1 MSLHES
7 QPRPAVRTMAVG
19 TRLQWF
25 GHDVHIGRIGVFDVD
40 LVSVNGALLGTAP
53 IKDVLVAL
61 QQPGSNTQLWR
72 DQDPAEI
79 LRDDAAALQEYREKY
94 DIIHRLLTGLATDA
108 PAGAVPRPE
117 QDPKYTKLPKRMRA
131 LAEQRYRDPRVKG
144 RRTGT
149 TVTLES
155 ELTYIRRTYRKWL
168 EKGPMGL
175 VHASRLRA
183 RDPMDNPIRAAVA
196 EFMTSQLKGTKRTA
210 QSWARLFRAWA
221 QKERADLR
229 LPEDDTLADYISA
242 WLRARDHAGG
252 TAKSQRSA
260 ANRPAMSPRL
270 RVATRAGELVLFD
283 TTKVNVWVRNPE
295 GSGLVRLELTVA
307 LDLYSRAIVG
317 IALTHTTPAQAI
329 ALCLAD
335 VIVPKAQEA
344 LEEWRGDPPTP
355 YVGCPA
361 ELDFFARVEDPDARG
376 FLPETVHTDNG
387 SAYVSSTMVALCA
400 YFQISYEQSRAYTPT
415 DKAQIERVFLTI
427 KQMLEELLP
436 GFLGGSTD
444 DRGEG
449 TERHAT
455 LTPGDYELA
464 VRRFAYVYNRRVME
478 TLHTEDDPYTAMS
491 PMEMFE
497 YSLRRHGAIRL
508 PAHALD
514 PIRLLPF
521 SDLAVDAGR
530 VFCRR
535 LYYRSPVLA
544 EIASDP
550 LAVNDARQLRIY
562 YDPTDMRQV
571 YVFDSAG
578 RCHEIP
584 WKDRQPW
591 TRRFGLYFAGQVRE
605 RLVAEHLDPEAV
617 GTLLNEIINRFDR
630 DELLEPPALLSTSE
644 QVMRQ
649 AIDPVMRRFRERFQV
664 PSPVSPKAIRATKG
678 KRPQA
683 PATPPVRVE
692 AVAPAT
698 TRKAI
703 EPLPIWTP

>member
-1 MSLHES
+1 MIPLENR
-7 QPRPAVRTMAVG
+7 PGPAVRTVSVG
-19 TRLQWF
+19 ARLQWF
-25 GHDVHIGRIGVFDVD
+25 GRDVHIGRIGVFDVD
-40 LVSVNGALLGTAP
+40 LVAPDGALLGTAP
-53 IKDVLVAL
+53 MGDVLVAM
-61 QQPGSNTQLWR
+61 QQPGSNPQLWR
-72 DQDPAEI
+72 DQDPVEL
-79 LRDDAAALQEYREKY
+79 LRDDASALKEYREKY
-94 DIIHRLLTGLATDA
+94 EIIHLLLTGLASDA

-117 QDPKYTKLPKRMRA
+117 QDPRYTKLPKRMRA
-131 LAEQRYRDPRVKG
+131 LAEQRYRDLREKG
-144 RRTGT
+144 SRTGT

-155 ELTYIRRTYRKWL
+155 ELTYIRRTYRKWI

-196 EFMTSQLKGTKRTA
+196 EFMAPRAKETKRTA

-221 QKERADLR
+221 EKEHADLR
-229 LPEDDTLADYISA
+229 LPKDITLADYISA
-242 WLRARDHAGG
+242 WLGGRDHAGG

-270 RVATRAGELVLFD
+270 RLATRAGELVLFD

-295 GSGLVRLELTVA
+295 ASGLVRLELTVA

-335 VIVPKAQEA
+335 VIVPKTREA

-355 YVGCPA
+355 YVGCPT

-387 SAYVSSTMVALCA
+387 SAYVSATMVALCA

-415 DKAQIERVFLTI
+415 DKAQIERMFLTI
-427 KQMLEELLP
+427 KHMLEELLP

-444 DRGEG
+444 DRGEDS
-449 TERHAT
+449 ERGAT

-478 TLHTEDDPYTAMS
+478 TLQTEEDPYTAMS

-508 PAHALD
+508 PAFALD

-535 LYYRSPVLA
+535 LYYRSPMLA

-550 LAVNDARQLRIY
+550 LAVNADRQLRIY

-630 DELLEPPALLSTSE
+630 DEVLEPPALLSTSE

-664 PSPVSPKAIRATKG
+664 PSPVPPKAIRTGKG
-678 KRPQA
+678 KPHQV
-683 PATPPVRVE
+683 PATAPVRVE
-692 AVAPAT
+692 GVAPAVN
-698 TRKAI
+698 RKAI

>member
-1 MSLHES
+1 MSAVENR
-7 QPRPAVRTMAVG
+7 PRPAVRTVSVG
-19 TRLQWF
+19 TRVRWF

-40 LVSVNGALLGTAP
+40 LVAVDGALLGTAP
-53 IKDVLVAL
+53 MMDVLVAL
-61 QQPGSNTQLWR
+61 QQPGSNAQLWR
-72 DQDPAEI
+72 DQDPAEV
-79 LRDDAAALQEYREKY
+79 LRDDAAALKEYREKY
-94 DIIHRLLTGLATDA
+94 DIIHCLLTGLPSNA

-117 QDPKYTKLPKRMRA
+117 QDPKYTKLSQRMRA
-131 LAEQRYRDPRVKG
+131 LAEQRHRDPRAKG
-144 RRTGT
+144 RRAGT

-155 ELTYIRRTYRKWL
+155 ELTFIRRTYRKWV

-183 RDPMDNPIRAAVA
+183 RDPMDNPIRAAVD
-196 EFMTSQLKGTKRTA
+196 EFMAPRATGTKRTA
-210 QSWARLFRAWA
+210 KSWARLFRAWA
-221 QKERADLR
+221 ETEKPDLR
-229 LPEDDTLADYISA
+229 LPETITLADYVST
-242 WLRARDHAGG
+242 WFGRRDHSGG

-270 RVATRAGELVLFD
+270 RLTSRAGELVLFD

-295 GSGLVRLELTVA
+295 NSGLIRLELTIA

-335 VIVPKAQEA
+335 VIVPKTQEA

-355 YVGCPA
+355 YVGCPT

-387 SAYVSSTMVALCA
+387 SAYVSATMVALCA

-415 DKAQIERVFLTI
+415 DKAQIERAFLTI

-444 DRGEG
+444 DRGEES
-449 TERHAT
+449 EREAT

-464 VRRFAYVYNRRVME
+464 VRRFAFVYNRRVME
-478 TLHTEDDPYTAMS
+478 TLHTEEDPYTAMS

-497 YSLRRHGAIRL
+497 YSLRRHGALRL
-508 PAHALD
+508 PAYALD

-544 EIASDP
+544 EIAADP
-550 LAVNDARQLRIY
+550 LAVNAARELRVY

-571 YVFDSAG
+571 YVFDATG

-605 RLVAEHLDPEAV
+605 RLVAEHLDPDAV
-617 GTLLNEIINRFDR
+617 ETLLNEIINRFDR
-630 DELLEPPALLSTSE
+630 DEVLEPPALLSTSE

-649 AIDPVMRRFRERFQV
+649 AIDPVMRRFRERFRV
-664 PSPVSPKAIRATKG
+664 PVPVPPKATRMSQRKTSQAAT
-678 KRPQA
+678 
-683 PATPPVRVE
+683 TTPVRAE
-692 AVAPAT
+692 KVAPAAD
-698 TRKAI
+698 RKAI